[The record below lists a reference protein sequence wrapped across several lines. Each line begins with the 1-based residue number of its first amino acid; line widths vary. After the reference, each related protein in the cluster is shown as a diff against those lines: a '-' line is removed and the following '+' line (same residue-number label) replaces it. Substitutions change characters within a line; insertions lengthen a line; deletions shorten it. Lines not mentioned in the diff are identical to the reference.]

1 MLNKIN
7 NNKKNFHIYSTLVFF
22 HKMANINVLFNLNV
36 RASLYRNIIKLREL
50 NEMLSMLS
58 FKDVID
64 IPFGYIFSGN

>member
-1 MLNKIN
+1 
-7 NNKKNFHIYSTLVFF
+7 
-22 HKMANINVLFNLNV
+22 MANINVLFNLNV